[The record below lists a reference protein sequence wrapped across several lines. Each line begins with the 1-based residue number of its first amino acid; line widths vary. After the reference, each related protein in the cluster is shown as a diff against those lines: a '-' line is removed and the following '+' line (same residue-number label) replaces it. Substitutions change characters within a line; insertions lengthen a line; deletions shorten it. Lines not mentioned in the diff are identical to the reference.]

1 MRKSAVQSGAWNAYS
16 AGSQVSDKTEQG
28 IVAAPV
34 HEESDVWNDWLE
46 LVASSKAAPDV
57 SAPVASS
64 SSSTGQPT
72 SWQEGDDRLD
82 EQLLS
87 TKFFVPSFSSALVP
101 RPRLTR
107 LLDEGIGCPLT
118 LVSAPAGFG
127 KTTLL
132 SAWVHAR
139 EEDYPRVAWVSLDE
153 GDNDLL

>member
-1 MRKSAVQSGAWNAYS
+1 MRKSALQSGAWNAHS
-16 AGSQVSDKTEQG
+16 AGSQIGDKTEQG

-34 HEESDVWNDWLE
+34 HGESDVWNDWLE
-46 LVASSKAAPDV
+46 LVAASLAAPDS
-57 SAPVASS
+57 SASAASS

-87 TKFFVPSFSSALVP
+87 TKFFVPSSSSALIP

-132 SAWVHAR
+132 SAWVHALQ
-139 EEDYPRVAWVSLDE
+139 EDHPR
-153 GDNDLL
+153 